1 MLEREPGAIAT
12 FHFFTFCQN
21 LQLSLAQTQEMTSS
35 SNPNHRSTMRRKS
48 RRTTKTIAAACVLA
62 ASAPSGVEAFG
73 QRPAMISSISANG
86 AKRHSS
92 RISSFGGGSTASS
105 TRVARTSS
113 ILAKSHR
120 RQTSLGYREG
130 DADQSTAQRAQNE
143 RAVASTSTMASLP
156 NPAQQGSDSESKRPR
171 FLSLL
176 TGGRRR
182 RKITAR
188 NNHTETEQVNLDEYL
203 EFIDRRYKRMH
214 EDDSGQKVSS
224 VSLRRQASE
233 EGSKKTFGRKSP
245 SDNQEDDNG
254 VSTTMNWLMQSST
267 NTDDS
272 DCGCDAA
279 CQERKRR
286 DALEVLGLAGL
297 ASAELLRK
305 HQLPVPEEAA
315 VMPIRTSTT
324 GPSIASSTD
333 VIDVQP
339 TTTASNNSR
348 LSVVDTQHRLIRF
361 TTLLALTIRS
371 ILYKTMVTAFSTT
384 KAVLSTLPTL
394 PTKLGEM
401 AGGRKTVK
409 MATAVAL
416 GIFCVV
422 VKPLGLL
429 ALKAAGGQN

>member
-1 MLEREPGAIAT
+1 
-12 FHFFTFCQN
+12 
-21 LQLSLAQTQEMTSS
+21 MTSS
-35 SNPNHRSTMRRKS
+35 SNPNHRSTMRRRS
-48 RRTTKTIAAACVLA
+48 RRSTPKTLAAACVLA

-92 RISSFGGGSTASS
+92 RISVGGSGTASS
-105 TRVARTSS
+105 IRMARTSS
-113 ILAKSHR
+113 LIAKSHR

-143 RAVASTSTMASLP
+143 RAVASSSAASLQ
-156 NPAQQGSDSESKRPR
+156 NPAQQGSDSDSKRPG

-233 EGSKKTFGRKSP
+233 KGGQKTFGRKSP
-245 SDNQEDDNG
+245 SDNNQVEDNG
-254 VSTTMNWLMQSST
+254 VSTTMDWLLQSST
-267 NTDDS
+267 NTHDS

-315 VMPIRTSTT
+315 VMPIITSTT
-324 GPSIASSTD
+324 GPSVASSTD

-339 TTTASNNSR
+339 TTTASNTGR
-348 LSVVDTQHRLIRF
+348 LSVVDTQHRLVRF

-371 ILYKTMVTAFSTT
+371 ILYKTMITAFLTT
-384 KAVLSTLPTL
+384 KAVLSTIPTL
-394 PTKLGEM
+394 PAKVGEM
-401 AGGRKTVK
+401 AGGRKAVK
-409 MATAVAL
+409 VATAVAL

>member
-1 MLEREPGAIAT
+1 
-12 FHFFTFCQN
+12 
-21 LQLSLAQTQEMTSS
+21 MTSS
-35 SNPNHRSTMRRKS
+35 TSKPNHRSTMRRKP
-48 RRTTKTIAAACVLA
+48 RRSTKTLAAACVLA

-92 RISSFGGGSTASS
+92 RISSVGRCGTASS
-105 TRVARTSS
+105 IRMARKSS
-113 ILAKSHR
+113 LIVKSRR

-143 RAVASTSTMASLP
+143 RAVASTSAASLP
-156 NPAQQGSDSESKRPR
+156 NPARQGSDSESKRPG

-233 EGSKKTFGRKSP
+233 EESKKTFGRKSP
-245 SDNQEDDNG
+245 SDNQEGDNG
-254 VSTTMNWLMQSST
+254 VSTTMNWLMQSSS
-267 NTDDS
+267 NAAGS

-324 GPSIASSTD
+324 GPSIASSTNI
-333 VIDVQP
+333 IDVQP
-339 TTTASNNSR
+339 TTTASSAGR
-348 LSVVDTQHRLIRF
+348 LSVVDTQHRLVRF

-371 ILYKTMVTAFSTT
+371 ILYKTMITAFLTT
-384 KAVLSTLPTL
+384 KIVLSTIPTL
-394 PTKLGEM
+394 PAKVGEM

-409 MATAVAL
+409 VATAVAL

-422 VKPLGLL
+422 VKPLALL

>member
-1 MLEREPGAIAT
+1 MLVLEREPGAIAT

-21 LQLSLAQTQEMTSS
+21 FTLAQTQKMTSS
-35 SNPNHRSTMRRKS
+35 SNPNHRSTMRRKP
-48 RRTTKTIAAACVLA
+48 RRTTKTLAAACVLA

-92 RISSFGGGSTASS
+92 RISVGGSGTASS
-105 TRVARTSS
+105 IRMARTSS
-113 ILAKSHR
+113 LIAKSHR

-130 DADQSTAQRAQNE
+130 DADQSTAQRAQNA
-143 RAVASTSTMASLP
+143 RAVSSTSTTASIP
-156 NPAQQGSDSESKRPR
+156 NPAQQGSDSKRPG

-224 VSLRRQASE
+224 VSLRRQAES
-233 EGSKKTFGRKSP
+233 SQSNKKTFGRKSP
-245 SDNQEDDNG
+245 SDSQVEDNG
-254 VSTTMNWLMQSST
+254 VSTTMDWLLQSST
-267 NTDDS
+267 NTHDS

-315 VMPIRTSTT
+315 VMPIITSTT
-324 GPSIASSTD
+324 GPSVASSTD

-339 TTTASNNSR
+339 TTTASNTGR
-348 LSVVDTQHRLIRF
+348 LSVVDTQHRLVRF